1 MRAIEENVL
10 CSQVAPHCAVKLWR
24 GLRLGLSL
32 RLRLGLS
39 LRLRLG
45 LGLRLRLKR
54 PGFDFS
60 LTLNWSP
67 FKGYQAF
74 CWA

>member
-45 LGLRLRLKR
+45 LGLGLSLGTGLSLANLVSPLRSL
-54 PGFDFS
+54 PGQD
-60 LTLNWSP
+60 LTVT
-67 FKGYQAF
+67 
-74 CWA
+74 